1 VERHN
6 LTEDDMPITPEDYN
20 NDAIKGQQLERL
32 TKNVLNKVKEKQ
44 DILDIEYDSANS
56 MIIANNISIVL
67 PNS

>member
-1 VERHN
+1 
-6 LTEDDMPITPEDYN
+6 MPITPEDYN

-56 MIIANNISIVL
+56 MIIANNISIVS

>member
-1 VERHN
+1 M
-6 LTEDDMPITPEDYN
+6 LITPEDYN

-44 DILDIEYDSANS
+44 DVLDIEYDSANS

>member
-1 VERHN
+1 
-6 LTEDDMPITPEDYN
+6 MPITPEYYN

>member
-1 VERHN
+1 
-6 LTEDDMPITPEDYN
+6 MPITPEDYN

-32 TKNVLNKVKEKQ
+32 TKNILNKVKEKQ
-44 DILDIEYDSANS
+44 DALDIEYDSANS

>member
-1 VERHN
+1 VERRN

>member
-1 VERHN
+1 
-6 LTEDDMPITPEDYN
+6 MPITPENYN

>member
-1 VERHN
+1 
-6 LTEDDMPITPEDYN
+6 MPITPEDYN
-20 NDAIKGQQLERL
+20 NDAIKGQQLEQL

>member
-1 VERHN
+1 MERYN

-20 NDAIKGQQLERL
+20 NDAVKGEQLQRL
-32 TKNVLNKVKEKQ
+32 TKRVLNKVKEKQ
-44 DILDIEYDSANS
+44 DALDIEYDSANS